1 MENIFECARCGH
13 TTNKKSNM
21 IVHLNKKKQCIK
33 RLESLKYSDD
43 EIFLISTMR
52 KNDKEVSK
60 NKCIYCNKNYSSNSF
75 LQKHIKFYCKKKGK
89 DSNISSSEKEI
100 DSLKLS
106 DNKDITQDDNDSNNS
121 QIKENIIKN
130 DEKKEDN
137 IFVEN
142 QELLQ
147 SCDQKEDIMSP
158 NNDSSVH
165 VQLSYESAKM
175 NGISENLEQNNTII
189 ENQHNTYNTINNNIY
204 IINLPKMPISFD
216 QEWDTKHID
225 MYLKQLL
232 LLTDN
237 KYTELLKQILEN
249 KNNLNVI
256 LDKNSNMGYVYDSD
270 NNYKNME
277 KDEIVNLSMKK
288 LHDELNKIKDEVIQ
302 HSKIPIDIENQCN
315 IIESKYKEFI
325 NDKNIKN
332 SVNGCI
338 SDIFDKRKEEALEIF
353 HHLNEENNN
362 MKIENDGY

>member
-1 MENIFECARCGH
+1 MENLFECVRCGH

-21 IVHLNKKKQCIK
+21 IVHLKKKKQCIK
-33 RLESLKYSDD
+33 KLESLKYSNE
-43 EIFLISTMR
+43 EIFIMSTMR

-60 NKCIYCNKNYSSNSF
+60 NKCSYCNKNYSSNSF

-89 DSNISSSEKEI
+89 EI

-106 DNKDITQDDNDSNNS
+106 DNKDIIINDDDINNS
-121 QIKENIIKN
+121 QIKENIMKN
-130 DEKKEDN
+130 DEKKKDT
-137 IFVEN
+137 ISIEN

-147 SCDQKEDIMSP
+147 SCNQKEDIISP
-158 NNDSSVH
+158 NNDSVVP
-165 VQLSYESAKM
+165 VQISYESAKM

-256 LDKNSNMGYVYDSD
+256 LDKNSDMGYVYDSD

-315 IIESKYKEFI
+315 IIENKYKEFI

-338 SDIFDKRKEEALEIF
+338 SDIFDKQKEEALEIF
-353 HHLNEENNN
+353 NNINQENNN
-362 MKIENDGY
+362 IKIKNEGY

>member
-1 MENIFECARCGH
+1 MENVFECARCGH

-43 EIFLISTMR
+43 EIFLMSTMR

-60 NKCIYCNKNYSSNSF
+60 NKCVYCNKNYSSNSF

-89 DSNISSSEKEI
+89 DSNPSISEKEI
-100 DSLKLS
+100 NSLSLSNKKDS
-106 DNKDITQDDNDSNNS
+106 DEINAKDENITIQS
-121 QIKENIIKN
+121 KENKMKN
-130 DEKKEDN
+130 HGKKEDN
-137 IFVEN
+137 IDTKN
-142 QELLQ
+142 QELVQ
-147 SCDQKEDIMSP
+147 SCDDT
-158 NNDSSVH
+158 SVPT
-165 VQLSYESAKM
+165 QISYESTKM
-175 NGISENLEQNNTII
+175 NGLSENLEQNNTII

-270 NNYKNME
+270 NTYKNME

-315 IIESKYKEFI
+315 IIENKYKEFI

-353 HHLNEENNN
+353 NHLNEENND
-362 MKIENDGY
+362 MKIKNEGY

>member
-1 MENIFECARCGH
+1 MFECARCGH

-75 LQKHIKFYCKKKGK
+75 LQKHMKLYCKKKGQENNMK
-89 DSNISSSEKEI
+89 ISEKEMS
-100 DSLKLS
+100 SLSNNLK
-106 DNKDITQDDNDSNNS
+106 DNKSKDDENKD
-121 QIKENIIKN
+121 KENQ
-130 DEKKEDN
+130 DN
-137 IFVEN
+137 ICIENQDNICIEN

-147 SCDQKEDIMSP
+147 C
-158 NNDSSVH
+158 NNEKKDTLNNNNNNIADPS
-165 VQLSYESAKM
+165 QISYESTKM
-175 NGISENLEQNNTII
+175 NGVSENLEQNNTII

-270 NNYKNME
+270 NTYKNME

-315 IIESKYKEFI
+315 IIENKYKEFI

-353 HHLNEENNN
+353 NHINEENNN
-362 MKIENDGY
+362 NMKIKNDGY